1 MELTGSE
8 PNPMDI
14 YKFAE
19 RLMQMDDATW
29 RRHANPWS
37 VYTRISCLPLIVL
50 AVWSRVWLGWWC
62 LIPLALTILWTWLNP
77 RLFKEPK
84 SLDSWASKGVM
95 GERLFLDR
103 KSNMI
108 AKHHVDMANVLTA
121 LSVMGVMIL
130 GYGLIVL
137 SLWASLCGLF
147 VTILPKLWFVDRMV
161 WIYENH
167 QK

>member
-1 MELTGSE
+1 
-8 PNPMDI
+8 MDI
-14 YKFAE
+14 YKSAE

-37 VYTRISCLPLIVL
+37 VYMRISCLPLIVL

-62 LIPLALTILWTWLNP
+62 LIPLALTILWAWLNP

>member
-1 MELTGSE
+1 
-8 PNPMDI
+8 MDI